1 MKSNLTTTTALAR
14 GVSGGEADVETV
26 VIRDLPQ
33 IDPADFPAVPADM
46 EMRLLQGEAPCI
58 VLWHPETELR
68 LHVPLTD
75 MEALGPHVVKL
86 RQAVDLLVMA
96 RGLQ

>member
-1 MKSNLTTTTALAR
+1 MKTDLTTSTALSR

-26 VIRDLPQ
+26 AIRDLPQ
-33 IDPADFPAVPADM
+33 IDPADFPVVPSDM

-75 MEALGPHVVKL
+75 MNALEPHIAKL
-86 RQAVDLLVMA
+86 RQAVGLLVMA
-96 RGLQ
+96 RNLQ